1 MIVTF
6 RIDERLIHGQ
16 VIATWLNSL
25 GVTHLVV
32 ANDEAAVNQKQQQI
46 LKLAVPTKVKCLI
59 KSIDDVKRVLKDP
72 RCEKMR
78 IMLIVGK
85 PEDAVPLLEEIK
97 NINEVNFANYGSIT
111 KANIPDKLVI
121 STMVSLDNDDINSL
135 NKIIEFGKP
144 VFTQKTPVEQKKYLK
159 KIEKGN

>member
-25 GVTHLVV
+25 GVTHLIV
-32 ANDEAAVNQKQQQI
+32 ANDEAAGNQMQQQL
-46 LKLAVPTKVKCLI
+46 LKMAVPAKVKCLI
-59 KSIDDVKRVLKDP
+59 KSVDDVKRILKDP

-85 PEDAVPLLEEIK
+85 PEDAIPLLEDVKEIG
-97 NINEVNFANYGSIT
+97 EVNLANYGSIT
-111 KANIPDKLVI
+111 KPDVPDKLVI
-121 STMVSLDNDDINSL
+121 SPMVCLDDSDIEVVNR
-135 NKIIEFGKP
+135 IIEFGKS
-144 VFTQKTPVEQKKYLK
+144 VFTQKTPVEQKKNLK